1 MDPEMIARLTALL
14 EQARGDLS
22 GLSTDEIRTLR
33 SELRAGYRTAR
44 GALDPATATDEQV
57 EALREFTAAEA
68 AVNGVLAAREADEA
82 SEAEQRQQA
91 EAERARQLAE
101 LDEAMGDDEGEGG
114 GDQGGQGGGE
124 GTPGG
129 DGTPSQAMPPDHATG
144 VGTENVP
151 PAPAEGG
158 TSTPPE
164 APPADTGTSGGSGG
178 GAPSGG
184 TQQASGRRPSL
195 GALAHTGV
203 QAPTP
208 PEPEWPGQV
217 TFRPGRQVR
226 SASATSVV
234 AANQP
239 FEDTEQLGQV
249 ISERLGELRVLNPGS
264 EKHYIGR
271 MSVNDRPHAVVL
283 PANFRGDATGLVD
296 EAVRRNRERK
306 VAAAEAVASGD
317 RRVASGGICG
327 PAVPD
332 FTMTV
337 VGEAETPWIDGLPT
351 VQGNRPVSIV
361 PWINI
366 SQTAAAGSR
375 PGARPAKG
383 MGTVTA
389 AQDKIGYGGTNIAGV
404 TTSVPNGGHAFK
416 DCVEIDCPS
425 WETFEPEASFLCTK
439 IGNFQAIT
447 GPEYV
452 AAFDRIVHTYFN
464 IYRDERFLA
473 KAIARG
479 KVLQGL
485 ANPVFGA
492 ARDLL
497 DVIRRTATHVRNV
510 RHAPNLGFNV
520 VLPAFAAQMVAQDIA
535 YSWSNGTE
543 NLRVSAAQAL
553 AMLAVEEGIFIETY
567 NVSIGATG
575 SGLPTVLPELEDGE
589 VLPDWMDEIR
599 ILMYPDG
606 SIWRQDYGELSFG
619 LRETGMETNDFRGFE
634 EIFEQAGFRSTDI
647 IVLDVPLCVNGLQA
661 GTVVKICGDGG
672 DTSEL
677 GPIVVGPQAT
687 NEIQSLAIDA
697 TGGTFPVDW
706 DGEGVTGVA
715 WNASAITLKTAM
727 VDGMSN
733 LGADDITVSK
743 VGNTFFFQFHGQYAG
758 QNVPTITSSGASLTG
773 GASTAT
779 PAVVQAGGS

>member
-14 EQARGDLS
+14 EQAQGDLS
-22 GLSTDEIRTLR
+22 SLSTDEIRTLR
-33 SELRAGYRTAR
+33 SELRAGYAAGRQ
-44 GALDPATATDEQV
+44 ALDPATATDEQV
-57 EALREFTAAEA
+57 EALAAIHTAAATVTGVLTARETEEAAEA
-68 AVNGVLAAREADEA
+68 QTAQEAAD
-82 SEAEQRQQA
+82 
-91 EAERARQLAE
+91 ERARQLAE
-101 LDEAMGDDEGEGG
+101 MDADMTDEGDEGEGG
-114 GDQGGQGGGE
+114 TEGGDQGGA
-124 GTPGG
+124 GTQA
-129 DGTPSQAMPPDHATG
+129 PSPAMPPDHATG
-144 VGTENVP
+144 TSTENVP

-164 APPADTGTSGGSGG
+164 APPADTSGG

-203 QAPTP
+203 QTP
-208 PEPEWPGQV
+208 PPADEPAPGEIV
-217 TFRPGRQVR
+217 LRRPVR
-226 SASATSVV
+226 AAFASSLV
-234 AANQP
+234 AANAP
-239 FEDTEQLGQV
+239 FEDAEQLGQV
-249 ISERLGELRVLNPGS
+249 IHERLGQLQVLNPTQ
-264 EKHYIGR
+264 EKHYLGR
-271 MSVNDRPHAVVL
+271 MAVNDRPHAVVL
-283 PANFRGDATGLVD
+283 PPNFRGDGTGLVD
-296 EAVRRNRERK
+296 EAVRRNTERK
-306 VAAAEAVASGD
+306 VAAAQAVADGD
-317 RRVASGGICG
+317 RKVASGGICG

-351 VQGNRPVSIV
+351 IQGNRPVSIV

-375 PGARPAKG
+375 VGARPAKG

-389 AQDKIGYGGTNIAGV
+389 AQDAVGYGGTNIAGV
-404 TTSVPNGGHAFK
+404 TTPVPVGGHAFK
-416 DCVEIDCPS
+416 DCVEIDCPD
-425 WETFEPEASFLCTK
+425 WRTFEPEASFLCTK
-439 IGNFQAIT
+439 VGNFQAIT
-447 GPEYV
+447 NPEYV

-473 KAIARG
+473 KAIAEA

-485 ANPVFGA
+485 VNPVFGA

-535 YSWSNGTE
+535 YSWSGGLD
-543 NLRVSAAQAL
+543 NLRISAAQAL
-553 AMLAVEEGIFIETY
+553 ALLAVEEGIFIETY
-567 NVSIGATG
+567 NVSIGQTG
-575 SGLPTVLPELEDGE
+575 SGLPSVLPELEDGE
-589 VLPDWMDEIR
+589 VLPDWMNEIR
-599 ILMYPDG
+599 ILMYPEG

-687 NEIQSLAIDA
+687 NEIQSLTIDA
-697 TGGTFPVDW
+697 TGGNFPVTF
-706 DGEGVTGVA
+706 DGEEVTGIAHNATAVA
-715 WNASAITLKTAM
+715 LKTAM

-733 LGADDITVSK
+733 LGEDDITISK
-743 VGNTFFFQFHGQYAG
+743 VGNTFFLQYHGQYAG
-758 QNVPTITSSGASLTG
+758 QNVPLIASSGAALTG

-779 PAVVQAGGS
+779 PAVVQAGGA

>member
-1 MDPEMIARLTALL
+1 MYPEMIARLTALL
-14 EQARGDLS
+14 EQAQGDLS
-22 GLSTDEIRTLR
+22 TLSPAELRTMR
-33 SELRAGYRTAR
+33 AELRAGYTAAR
-44 GALDPATATDEQV
+44 KALDPATATDEQV
-57 EALREFTAAEA
+57 QALAAITAADATVSGVLTAAEA
-68 AVNGVLAAREADEA
+68 AEAAAAADDEA
-82 SEAEQRQQA
+82 EA
-91 EAERARQLAE
+91 AERARQLAE
-101 LDEAMGDDEGEGG
+101 MDAAMTEPENDGG
-114 GDQGGQGGGE
+114 TETPPAGGE
-124 GTPGG
+124 TTPAPDGGTPAPE
-129 DGTPSQAMPPDHATG
+129 GTSPPDG
-144 VGTENVP
+144 GTETP
-151 PAPAEGG
+151 PATPPAE
-158 TSTPPE
+158 TPPAE
-164 APPADTGTSGGSGG
+164 TAPATPAT
-178 GAPSGG
+178 PV
-184 TQQASGRRPSL
+184 QQASGRRPSL
-195 GALAHTGV
+195 GVLAGTGV
-203 QAPTP
+203 QTPAPAADP
-208 PEPEWPGQV
+208 DPGEV
-217 TFRPGRQVR
+217 VLRRPVR
-226 SASATSVV
+226 AAFASSSVGANAT
-234 AANQP
+234 
-239 FEDTEQLGQV
+239 FEDADQLGQV
-249 ISERLGELRVLNPGS
+249 IHERRGELRVLNPGQ

-271 MSVNDRPHAVVL
+271 MAVNDRPHAVVL
-283 PANFRGDATGLVD
+283 PPSYRGDATGLVD
-296 EAVRRNRERK
+296 EAVRRNRDRR
-306 VAAAEAVASGD
+306 VAAAEAVASGQ

-351 VQGNRPVSIV
+351 IQGNRPVSIV

-375 PGARPAKG
+375 PGARPASG

-389 AQDKIGYGGTNIAGV
+389 AQDAAGYGGTNIAGV
-404 TTSVPNGGHAFK
+404 TTAIPNGGHAFK
-416 DCVEIDCPS
+416 DCVEIDCPD
-425 WETFEPEASFLCTK
+425 WRTFEPEASFLCTK
-439 IGNFQAIT
+439 VGNFQAIT

-473 KAIARG
+473 KAIAEA

-497 DVIRRTATHVRNV
+497 DVIRRTATHIRNV

-606 SIWRQDYGELSFG
+606 SIWRQDYGELAFG
-619 LRETGMETNDFRGFE
+619 LRETGMETNDMRAFE
-634 EIFEQAGFRSTDI
+634 EIMEQEGFRSTDI

-697 TGGTFPVDW
+697 TGGTFPVTW
-706 DGEGVTGVA
+706 DGEGITGVA
-715 WNASAITLKTAM
+715 WNASAVTLKNAM
-727 VDGMSN
+727 VAGMSN
-733 LGADDITVSK
+733 LDADDITISK
-743 VGNTFFFQFHGQYAG
+743 VANTFFLQFHGQYAG
-758 QNVPTITSSGASLTG
+758 QDVPLIGSSGASLTG

-779 PAVVQAGGS
+779 PAVVQAGGA

>member
-14 EQARGDLS
+14 EQAQGDLS
-22 GLSTDEIRTLR
+22 SLTTDEIRTMR
-33 SELRAGYRTAR
+33 SELRAGYAAAR

-57 EALREFTAAEA
+57 EALTAITTADA
-68 AVNGVLAAREADEA
+68 AVSGVLTAREAE
-82 SEAEQRQQA
+82 ERTAEEQA
-91 EAERARQLAE
+91 TAAAEERARQLAA
-101 LDEAMGDDEGEGG
+101 LDESMTDE
-114 GDQGGQGGGE
+114 GGE
-124 GTPGG
+124 GTETPAGE
-129 DGTPSQAMPPDHATG
+129 GTPAEPSPAMPPDHATG
-144 VGTENVP
+144 TSTENVP
-151 PAPAEGG
+151 PAPAETPAGG

-164 APPADTGTSGGSGG
+164 APPADPAPTGGTG

-203 QAPTP
+203 QTPAPSEGP
-208 PEPEWPGQV
+208 APGEV
-217 TFRPGRQVR
+217 VLRRPVR
-226 SASATSVV
+226 AAFASSVV
-234 AANQP
+234 AANAP
-239 FEDTEQLGQV
+239 FEDAEQLGQV
-249 ISERLGELRVLNPGS
+249 IHERLGQLRVLHPTQ
-264 EKHYIGR
+264 EKHYLGR

-283 PANFRGDATGLVD
+283 PPNFRGDATGLVD
-296 EAVRRNRERK
+296 EAVRLNTERK
-306 VAAAEAVASGD
+306 VAAAASVASGE
-317 RRVASGGICG
+317 RKVASGGICG

-351 VQGNRPVSIV
+351 IQGNRPVSIV

-383 MGTVTA
+383 IGTVTA
-389 AQDKIGYGGTNIAGV
+389 AQDAVGYGGTNIAGV
-404 TTSVPNGGHAFK
+404 TTPVPNGGHAFK
-416 DCVEIDCPS
+416 DCVEIDCPD
-425 WETFEPEASFLCTK
+425 WRTFEPEASFLCTK
-439 IGNFQAIT
+439 VGNFQAIT

-473 KAIARG
+473 KAIAEA

-485 ANPVFGA
+485 VNPVFGA

-535 YSWSNGTE
+535 YSWSGGTD

-553 AMLAVEEGIFIETY
+553 ALLAVEEGIFIETY

-599 ILMYPDG
+599 ILMYPEG
-606 SIWRQDYGELSFG
+606 SMWRQDYGELAFG
-619 LRETGMETNDFRGFE
+619 LRETGMETNDMRAFE
-634 EIFEQAGFRSTDI
+634 EIFEQAGFRSSDI

-677 GPIVVGPQAT
+677 GPLVIGPQAT

-697 TGGTFPVDW
+697 TGGTFPVTF
-706 DGEGVTGVA
+706 DGEEVTGVA
-715 WNASAITLKTAM
+715 WNATAVALKTAM
-727 VDGMSN
+727 VGAMSN
-733 LGADDITVSK
+733 LEEDDITISK
-743 VGNTFFFQFHGQYAG
+743 VGSTFFLQFHGQYAG
-758 QNVPTITSSGASLTG
+758 QNVPTITSSGAALTG

-779 PAVVQAGGS
+779 PAVVQAGGA